1 MKKLIL
7 AAAFVV
13 AAISASMAQGY
24 YGPHYGR
31 GLYDSAPGYS
41 YGYRGYYGNSARDD
55 LRGGPGPSVGAGS
68 GMGIGSQR

>member
-13 AAISASMAQGY
+13 AATSASLAQGY
-24 YGPHYGR
+24 YGPQYGR
-31 GLYDSAPGYS
+31 GYYDFAPGYS
-41 YGYRGYYGNSARDD
+41 QGYYGNSARDD
-55 LRGGPGPSVGAGS
+55 MRGGPGPNVGPGS